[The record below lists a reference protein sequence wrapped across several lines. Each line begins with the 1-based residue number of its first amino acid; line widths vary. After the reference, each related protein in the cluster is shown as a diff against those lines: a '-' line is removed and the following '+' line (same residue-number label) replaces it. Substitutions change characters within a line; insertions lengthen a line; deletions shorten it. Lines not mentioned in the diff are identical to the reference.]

1 MNICYFFNAICT
13 ECGKEVHT
21 KTDQTHNKQ
30 FVCSKICN
38 TMRFVSKEKK
48 KDKDVKKSTDNY
60 IKSNYI
66 ESNCIKC
73 NTSIYGTPI
82 KLSRKNNMCTNC
94 FNICETDFTCEI
106 CKIVYFDTHLS
117 FNKINR
123 AICKQ
128 CIKI

>member
-1 MNICYFFNAICT
+1 MESCYFFNAICK
-13 ECGKEVHT
+13 ECGKEVPT

-48 KDKDVKKSTDNY
+48 KDKDVKKSTE
-60 IKSNYI
+60 NYI

-73 NTSIYGTPI
+73 DTHISGSPT
-82 KLSRKNNMCTNC
+82 KLSRKNNMCSNC
-94 FNICETDFTCEI
+94 YNICETDFTCEI
-106 CKIVYFDTHLS
+106 CKIIYIDTHLS

-123 AICKQ
+123 ALCKQ
-128 CIKI
+128 CTIKI